1 MTKIT
6 ISANNEKGEN
16 HYNNN
21 NNNNNNECKYN
32 NKRRVVDEC
41 LEESIEN
48 EYNRNIKKTYP
59 SKNHLDENT
68 LPDFLIKYYEWEE
81 LPSFYNLPYG
91 LINKKNEHFFFKN
104 KKECFNEYIK
114 EKNTSLINI
123 KNNDKKDHI
132 HIKNCDNFNLNKGEN
147 DICVEEKQQ
156 EDVCIK
162 NNHDDFVLSLIYDDI
177 VTYFF
182 KVQEKEMKVKGTP
195 NNQERGNN
203 NDQNNHDMRNV
214 EGNIAKLS
222 YTDQQKILKINFKKE
237 DTITKQEFRNGDCC
251 ENAQNCNYCEK
262 GKSCANENKCTTNDK
277 CSGENKHVAKK
288 ECSGE
293 NKHVAKN
300 ERSGENK
307 CVAKN
312 ECSGENKYTAK
323 NECSGENKYTAKNEC
338 SGENKYTAKNECSG
352 ENKYTAKNECSAE
365 NKRVAK
371 NDCSGEEVPNEINW
385 MNDFISLTNMQIL
398 SKNSNKFKEWNN
410 LEIVIPHIIN
420 YCCSVRSCIC
430 KNSFLT
436 ITYICKSL
444 KEEKDILCKFFV
456 YIFPFIIKKLDIKN
470 NFLNKCVTNAIEE
483 FMLHSSNMNDYEM
496 LRLICSYSNDKNS
509 CISKK
514 MSYFVYLFLKNLP
527 QKELINF
534 RISDFASPFLD
545 FINAKLE
552 DTKKYI
558 KQALQILL
566 EYHDEDNI
574 IDNFKV
580 GLEKHEQ
587 NNQVHNFF
595 LISKQIRN
603 ILRSNNTNTLRKKYA
618 TFHDF
623 KNTKI
628 VKNVNKP
635 KPSSFIF

>member
-1 MTKIT
+1 
-6 ISANNEKGEN
+6 NEKGEN
-16 HYNNN
+16 HYNNNN

-132 HIKNCDNFNLNKGEN
+132 HIKNCDNFNLNKGEKK
-147 DICVEEKQQ
+147 DICVEEKQE

-162 NNHDDFVLSLIYDDI
+162 KNYDDFVLSLIYDDI

-195 NNQERGNN
+195 KNLQRENN
-203 NDQNNHDMRNV
+203 NDQNHHDMRNV
-214 EGNIAKLS
+214 EGNITKLS

-237 DTITKQEFRNGDCC
+237 DTITKQEFQNGDCC

-262 GKSCANENKCTTNDK
+262 GKSCANENKCTT
-277 CSGENKHVAKK
+277 KK

-293 NKHVAKN
+293 NKRVAKN
-300 ERSGENK
+300 ECSGENK
-307 CVAKN
+307 RVAKNECSDENKRVAKN

-323 NECSGENKYTAKNEC
+323 NDCSGENKYTSKNDC
-338 SGENKYTAKNECSG
+338 SGENTYTS
-352 ENKYTAKNECSAE
+352 
-365 NKRVAK
+365 K
-371 NDCSGEEVPNEINW
+371 NDCSGEEGPNEINW

-398 SKNSNKFKEWNN
+398 SKNCNKFKEWNN

-456 YIFPFIIKKLDIKN
+456 YIFPFIIRKLDIKN

-527 QKELINF
+527 QNELINF

-566 EYHDEDNI
+566 EYHEEDNI

-595 LISKQIRN
+595 LVSKQIRN
-603 ILRSNNTNTLRKKYA
+603 ILRSNNSNTLRKKYA

>member
-1 MTKIT
+1 MTQIT

-132 HIKNCDNFNLNKGEN
+132 HIKNCDNFNLNKGEKK
-147 DICVEEKQQ
+147 DICVEEKQE

-162 NNHDDFVLSLIYDDI
+162 KNYDDFVLSLIYDDI

-195 NNQERGNN
+195 KNLQRENN
-203 NDQNNHDMRNV
+203 NDQNHHDMRNV
-214 EGNIAKLS
+214 EGNITKLS

-237 DTITKQEFRNGDCC
+237 DTMTKQEFQNGDCC

-262 GKSCANENKCTTNDK
+262 GKSCANENKCTT
-277 CSGENKHVAKK
+277 KK
-288 ECSGE
+288 ECSDE
-293 NKHVAKN
+293 NK
-300 ERSGENK
+300 R
-307 CVAKN
+307 VAKN

-323 NECSGENKYTAKNEC
+323 NECSGEE
-338 SGENKYTAKNECSG
+338 G
-352 ENKYTAKNECSAE
+352 
-365 NKRVAK
+365 
-371 NDCSGEEVPNEINW
+371 PNEINW

-398 SKNSNKFKEWNN
+398 SKSCNKFKEWNN

-456 YIFPFIIKKLDIKN
+456 YIFPFIIRKLDIKN

-566 EYHDEDNI
+566 EYHEEDNI

-595 LISKQIRN
+595 LVSKQIRN

>member
-277 CSGENKHVAKK
+277 
-288 ECSGE
+288 
-293 NKHVAKN
+293 
-300 ERSGENK
+300 
-307 CVAKN
+307 
-312 ECSGENKYTAK
+312 
-323 NECSGENKYTAKNEC
+323 
-338 SGENKYTAKNECSG
+338 CSG